1 MTRVNINLKVL
12 YLFMYYIQE
21 HCMLGRRDNISV
33 ENNGTELSVKIST
46 YNLKG
51 IKELC
56 EDAERVVVEL
66 NELEMVHCRLQYG
79 YIKGD
84 GKYVVCE
91 DSSVLLSNSEVTGV
105 IFYYSLSATYSHS
118 DEVVLDRLN
127 HLTWGKKLSGIY
139 DRIFEEL
146 GSKLQYVGMRQA
158 SPSEIFFAMR

>member
-1 MTRVNINLKVL
+1 MTRVSINLKVL
-12 YLFMYYIQE
+12 HLFMYYTQE

-33 ENNGTELSVKIST
+33 DNDCAEMSVKIST

-56 EDAERVVVEL
+56 EDAERVVDEL
-66 NELEMVHCRLQYG
+66 NELGVVYCRLQYR

-91 DSSVLLSNSEVTGV
+91 DSRVLLSNSEVTGV
-105 IFYYSLSATYSHS
+105 IFYYSLSATYSLS

-139 DRIFEEL
+139 SRVFEEL
-146 GSKLQYVGMRQA
+146 GSKLQCEGMRQA
-158 SPSEIFFAMR
+158 STSEIFFAMR